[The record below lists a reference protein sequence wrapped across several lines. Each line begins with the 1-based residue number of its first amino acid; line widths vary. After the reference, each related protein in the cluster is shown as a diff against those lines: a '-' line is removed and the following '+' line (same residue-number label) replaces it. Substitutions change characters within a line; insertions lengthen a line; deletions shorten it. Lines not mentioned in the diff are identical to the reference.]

1 MAIEFL
7 STKDQDIVLR
17 CMKSTAS
24 FIDDCEKHTRLGIEG
39 DELERLIKQW
49 PDIDDRDQT
58 GSGFLAINNSLNE
71 VCHGFRIATS
81 EWGNWF
87 DTPMEEV
94 QSAYGRWLALTGT
107 SGGNTL
113 RAVSLVRSHR
123 ERHPSGAKAP
133 RFLAAFS
140 ARLKSCP
147 FARLH

>member
-58 GSGFLAINNSLNE
+58 GSGFLAINNCMNE
-71 VCHGFRIATS
+71 VCHGFRIAVS
-81 EWGNWF
+81 EWGDWF
-87 DTPMEEV
+87 ERPMEEV
-94 QSAYGRWLALTGT
+94 QTAYGRWLALTGT
-107 SGGNTL
+107 SGGIL
-113 RAVSLVRSHR
+113 
-123 ERHPSGAKAP
+123 
-133 RFLAAFS
+133 
-140 ARLKSCP
+140 
-147 FARLH
+147 

>member
-58 GSGFLAINNSLNE
+58 GSGFLAINNCMNE
-71 VCHGFRIATS
+71 VCHGFRIAVS
-81 EWGNWF
+81 EWATG
-87 DTPMEEV
+87 
-94 QSAYGRWLALTGT
+94 LTGQWKKSRPHT
-107 SGGNTL
+107 EGGL
-113 RAVSLVRSHR
+113 RSLEHLGEYSRS
-123 ERHPSGAKAP
+123 
-133 RFLAAFS
+133 FLFD
-140 ARLKSCP
+140 P
-147 FARLH
+147 FASRKASPRG